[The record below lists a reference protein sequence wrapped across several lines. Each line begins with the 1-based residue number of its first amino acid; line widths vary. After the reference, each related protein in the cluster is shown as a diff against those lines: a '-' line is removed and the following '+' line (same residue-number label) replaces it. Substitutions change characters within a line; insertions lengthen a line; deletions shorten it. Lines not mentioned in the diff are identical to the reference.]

1 MYFDDID
8 SHVHHRWA
16 GELLAVEEL
25 NQSNGS
31 VKIGQWRGI
40 ESGRPFPE
48 RAWLKRMYIAH
59 DLAAISQVKPR
70 QSTRQLP
77 LSK

>member
-1 MYFDDID
+1 M
-8 SHVHHRWA
+8 S
-16 GELLAVEEL
+16 
-25 NQSNGS
+25 S
-31 VKIGQWRGI
+31 WRGI

-59 DLAAISQVKPR
+59 DLAAISLVKPR

-77 LSK
+77 LTQ